1 MKSCARCG
9 KHFARPEG
17 LSSKQWSGRVFCSR
31 SCGATTRKVKDV
43 EIVSLYRSG
52 LSCSEIAPLV
62 GLSAGHVGRLVKS
75 NGVTRSASDRQK
87 LSHARP
93 EVARKMSAAASG
105 RPCPQHVKDALA
117 LRVGPRNH
125 NWISGLTQSAQGY
138 LVFTNSAANG
148 VNAGRALHVVVA
160 EWAAGRRI
168 REGEVVHHRDE
179 NKLNNHPDNLKII
192 DHGEHNRMHA
202 IKNGLG
208 LKNVG

>member
-9 KHFARPEG
+9 KHFARPTG
-17 LSSKQWSGRVFCSR
+17 LSSKQWNERAFCSR
-31 SCGATTRKVKDV
+31 SCGATTRKVKDA
-43 EIVSLYRSG
+43 EIVSLYLSG

-62 GLSAGHVGRLVKS
+62 GLSAGYVGRLVKL
-75 NGVTRSASDRQK
+75 NDVMRSASERQK

-93 EVARKMSAAASG
+93 EVARKLSAAAVG
-105 RPCPQHVKDALA
+105 RPCPQHVKDALK

-138 LVFTNSAANG
+138 LIFTNSPANG

-160 EWAAGRRI
+160 EWAEGRRI
-168 REGEVVHHRDE
+168 MDGEVVHHRDE
-179 NKLNNHPDNLKII
+179 NKMNNHPDNLQIMN
-192 DHGEHNRMHA
+192 HNEHNRLHA